1 MVWELVRL
9 RSMNLSSAVFLK
21 RSARGFVFFALFF
34 FLSGFGVAL
43 DLFSV
48 AQAGDRDA
56 SMIEVLEHGY
66 RIDEIWQKIGKTKYY
81 WKVTFQNHSNKR
93 KRVFAYYSLL
103 DAKGFSLARNVS
115 NRYIG
120 PQETVEII
128 GDSYIMTDKVSLV
141 VDSHVKL
148 KVGFPN

>member
-1 MVWELVRL
+1 
-9 RSMNLSSAVFLK
+9 MNLSSVILLIGRRA
-21 RSARGFVFFALFF
+21 FVLFFVLFF
-34 FLSGFGVAL
+34 FLSDFGVTL
-43 DLFSV
+43 GLFPV
-48 AQAGDRDA
+48 AEAGDRDA

-66 RIDEIWQKIGKTKYY
+66 RIDETWEKIGKTKYY

-103 DAKGFSLARNVS
+103 SAKGLSLARNVS
-115 NRYIG
+115 NRYVG
-120 PQETVEII
+120 PQETVEIV
-128 GDSYIMTDKVSLV
+128 GDSYIMTQNVPLI